1 MRTDDTCLIVS
12 CEVSLEDPLSG
23 KGQNTWT
30 SFAAVSAVP
39 GKLGLIM
46 NWSPVMVWCTFA
58 FLRTEVISLIQCCAI
73 RCIGHSGMNQ
83 AGLQVL
89 VWMKSRHVTWSKLI
103 SDWISHRHSH
113 DQCEGW
119 LVARW
124 SRKQGTRSIPSHH
137 EQGDLLNSELGFSY
151 IIFLVRKIQG
161 VKKTK
166 KYSEENGK
174 LREYQRQ

>member
-1 MRTDDTCLIVS
+1 MSYSIWCILCCLIAS
-12 CEVSLEDPLSG
+12 YEVSLEDPLSG
-23 KGQNTWT
+23 KDQNTQT
-30 SFAAVSAVP
+30 SFAAVSSVP

-113 DQCEGW
+113 DQCDRW

-124 SRKQGTRSIPSHH
+124 SRKQGTGSIPSHY
-137 EQGDLLNSELGFSY
+137 EQGDLLNSELVFSY
-151 IIFLVRKIQG
+151 IIFFCEKNSRS
-161 VKKTK
+161 KKTK
-166 KYSEENGK
+166 KIFR
-174 LREYQRQ
+174 REW